1 MFFNSHDG
9 FSEAFLRGLLK
20 SILSDSNYNILSNTN
35 NLRDLKTVI
44 SNKFI
49 FNFKNYLLGFTR
61 YRLQ

>member
-44 SNKFI
+44 LKKFI
-49 FNFKNYLLGFTR
+49 LNFTIYSLGFT
-61 YRLQ
+61 